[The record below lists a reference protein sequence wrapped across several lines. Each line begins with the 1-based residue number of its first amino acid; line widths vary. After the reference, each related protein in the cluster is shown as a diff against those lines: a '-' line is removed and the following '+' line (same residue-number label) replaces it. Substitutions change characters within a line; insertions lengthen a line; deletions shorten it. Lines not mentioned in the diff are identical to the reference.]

1 MIKFVLILTK
11 QGQTRL
17 SHYYEPVELADRP
30 TLEADVIRRILA
42 RPPGQVGI
50 MCDIRALAEG
60 EAPTTHVRPLNSMT
74 NFSELWRGDF
84 FTFSLFIS
92 FPHFI
97 ILNLAW
103 SVLEYSF

>member
-50 MCDIRALAEG
+50 MCDKLLQESKS
-60 EAPTTHVRPLNSMT
+60 PPD
-74 NFSELWRGDF
+74 DF
-84 FTFSLFIS
+84 GHIS
-92 FPHFI
+92 KSISPIHFI
-97 ILNLAW
+97 
-103 SVLEYSF
+103 